1 MRIIATVNGEKV
13 AFGAEPHEM
22 LLDVL
27 RREGYK
33 GVKRGCNTG
42 DCGACAIIL
51 DGVVVNSC
59 IVFAASVQGKEI
71 ITIEGIGTPDDPHPL
86 QTAFD
91 EEGAIQCGFCTPA
104 SIITAYALL
113 KRNPDPTEEEIRD
126 ALSGNLCRCGT
137 YSKQINAIQR
147 VAKQGGD

>member
-1 MRIIATVNGEKV
+1 MRIIATINGEKV
-13 AFGAEPHEM
+13 AFEAEPQEM

-42 DCGACAIIL
+42 DCGACAIII
-51 DGVVVNSC
+51 DGIVVNSC
-59 IVFAASVQGKEI
+59 IVFAASVHGKGI
-71 ITIEGIGTPDDPHPL
+71 ITIEGIGTPDNPHPL

-91 EEGAIQCGFCTPA
+91 KEGAIQCGFCTPA
-104 SIITAYALL
+104 AIITAYALL

-137 YSKQINAIQR
+137 YSKQIKAIQR
-147 VAKQGGD
+147 VIKQGGD

>member
-1 MRIIATVNGEKV
+1 MRIIATINGEKV

-42 DCGACAIIL
+42 DCGACAIII
-51 DGVVVNSC
+51 DGVVINSC

-91 EEGAIQCGFCTPA
+91 EEGAIQCGFCTPGMIL
-104 SIITAYALL
+104 SSKALL
-113 KRNPDPTEEEIRD
+113 DNNPAPTEDEIRR
-126 ALSGNLCRCGT
+126 AIAGNLCRCTG
-137 YSKQINAIQR
+137 YAKIIKAIKAAAQ
-147 VAKQGGD
+147 A

>member
-1 MRIIATVNGEKV
+1 M
-13 AFGAEPHEM
+13 
-22 LLDVL
+22 
-27 RREGYK
+27 
-33 GVKRGCNTG
+33 
-42 DCGACAIIL
+42 
-51 DGVVVNSC
+51 
-59 IVFAASVQGKEI
+59 FAASAQGKEI

-113 KRNPDPTEEEIRD
+113 KRNPNPTEEEIRD

-137 YSKQINAIQR
+137 YTKQINAIQR